1 MLLRTVSNLD
11 DLAYYGKKVLMRVDF
26 NVTIGKDNEISEDY
40 RIRKTIPTIEYLTKR
55 GAKLVLI
62 SHLGR
67 PPNKREEKEYK
78 EDGKIQ
84 PYSTSCTDID
94 IIKQFSLAP
103 VAKRLSELVEIYN
116 VSFIDD
122 CIGSAVHKEIA
133 QMKKGD
139 IILLENL
146 RFYRE
151 EELNDYNFSKEL
163 ASLADIYVNDA
174 FSVSHRK
181 HASIYGATR
190 FFDKKLAGLNL
201 QKELEYLSM
210 VKDYPI
216 KPFVLVIG
224 GSKIKDK
231 IGALGN
237 LLPKIDKL
245 LVGGAIAYT
254 FLNANGVKTGDSPI
268 DYDHLQWVKK
278 ALSTYRNKIFL
289 PIDNIVTSHS
299 FLELKKEESSIKEK
313 KKNRKEDNDPSKF
326 DLPSSLAPSSSLLS
340 PSPSSYVSLNKGEI
354 QDGLIGVDIGIE
366 TVQHYSSMISQNRTG
381 LIVWIG
387 PMGLFEIGLFRNGTN
402 NIAKSMALAFWRGSK
417 TIIGGG
423 DTLDALKKAEVSEL
437 EVTHVSTGGGATL
450 TFLAGDEMP
459 GIEILNKIN

>member
-1 MLLRTVSNLD
+1 LSLKTISNLD

-26 NVTIGKDNEISEDY
+26 NVTIGKDNEIGEDY
-40 RIRKTIPTIEYLTKR
+40 RIRMTIPTIEYLTKR
-55 GAKLVLI
+55 GAKLILM

-67 PPNKREEKEYK
+67 PKKKREQKKYIE
-78 EDGKIQ
+78 EDKNRG
-84 PYSTSCTDID
+84 YSTSSID
-94 IIKQFSLAP
+94 KNTINQFSLAP
-103 VAKRLSELVEIYN
+103 VAKRLSELIQVYN

-122 CIGSAVHKEIA
+122 CIGPLVQKEITK
-133 QMKKGD
+133 MEKGD
-139 IILLENL
+139 ILLLENL
-146 RFYRE
+146 RFYGG

-181 HASIYGATR
+181 HASIYGAATL
-190 FFDKKLAGLNL
+190 FDKKLAGLNL
-201 QKELEYLSM
+201 KKELEYLSM
-210 VKDYPI
+210 VKDDPI

-231 IGALGN
+231 LGALGN
-237 LLPKIDKL
+237 LLPKVDKL
-245 LVGGAIAYT
+245 LVGGAISYT

-268 DYDHLQWVKK
+268 DYDHLQWVKQ
-278 ALSTYRNKIFL
+278 ALLMYRDKIFL
-289 PIDNIVTSHS
+289 PIDHIVTSQS
-299 FLELKKEESSIKEK
+299 FLKLKNEESRIKDTKKEANEG
-313 KKNRKEDNDPSKF
+313 NYNSKF
-326 DLPSSLAPSSSLLS
+326 ASS
-340 PSPSSYVSLNKGEI
+340 PSPSQSLVSSPSSSSVSLNKGAI
-354 QDGLIGVDIGIE
+354 QDGLLGVDLGIE
-366 TVQHYSSMISQNRTG
+366 TVQQYSSMISENRNG
-381 LIVWIG
+381 MIVWIG
-387 PMGLFEIGLFRNGTN
+387 PMGVFEIGLFRNGTN

-459 GIEILNKIN
+459 GIKVLNKTK

>member
-1 MLLRTVSNLD
+1 LLLRTVSNLD
-11 DLAYYGKKVLMRVDF
+11 DLAYYGKQVLMRVDF

-67 PPNKREEKEYK
+67 PPNTREEKEYK
-78 EDGKIQ
+78 KEGKIQ
-84 PYSTSCTDID
+84 PYFTSCTDID

-103 VAKRLSELVEIYN
+103 VAKRLSELIEMYN

-122 CIGSAVHKEIA
+122 CIGSAVNKEIA

-181 HASIYGATR
+181 HASINGAAK

-210 VKDYPI
+210 VKDHPI

-237 LLPKIDKL
+237 LLPKVDKL

-278 ALSTYRNKIFL
+278 ALSTYGGKIFL
-289 PIDNIVTSHS
+289 PIDNIVTSRV
-299 FLELKKEESSIKEK
+299 FLELKKEESSIEEK
-313 KKNRKEDNDPSKF
+313 KKDRKEDNDPSKF
-326 DLPSSLAPSSSLLS
+326 DPPSSLAH
-340 PSPSSYVSLNKGEI
+340 VSLNKGEI

-366 TVQHYSSMISQNRTG
+366 TVQQYSSMISQNRTG
-381 LIVWIG
+381 MIVWIG
-387 PMGLFEIGLFRNGTN
+387 PMGLFEIELFRNGTN

>member
-78 EDGKIQ
+78 VDGKIQ

-103 VAKRLSELVEIYN
+103 VAKRLSELIEIYN

-181 HASIYGATR
+181 HASIYGAAR
-190 FFDKKLAGLNL
+190 FFNKKLAGLNL

-210 VKDYPI
+210 VKDHPI

-313 KKNRKEDNDPSKF
+313 KKDRKEDNDPSKF
-326 DLPSSLAPSSSLLS
+326 DLPSSLAPSPSLLS
-340 PSPSSYVSLNKGEI
+340 PPSSYVSLSKGEI

-366 TVQHYSSMISQNRTG
+366 TVQQYSSMISQNRTG
-381 LIVWIG
+381 MIVWIG

-437 EVTHVSTGGGATL
+437 EVNHVSTGGGATL

-459 GIEILNKIN
+459 GIETLNKIN